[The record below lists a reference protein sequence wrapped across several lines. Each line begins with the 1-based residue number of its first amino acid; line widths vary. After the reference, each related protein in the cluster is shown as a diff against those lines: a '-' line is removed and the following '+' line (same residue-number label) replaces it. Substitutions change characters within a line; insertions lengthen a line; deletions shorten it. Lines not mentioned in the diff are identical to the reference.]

1 MSFTQLALINRLRF
15 VFFHPKLAAHSA
27 PGSATV
33 KQGET
38 PCA

>member
-1 MSFTQLALINRLRF
+1 MSFTQLALINLQRF
-15 VFFHPKLAAHSA
+15 VFCHPKPAAHSA

-33 KQGET
+33 KQGAT